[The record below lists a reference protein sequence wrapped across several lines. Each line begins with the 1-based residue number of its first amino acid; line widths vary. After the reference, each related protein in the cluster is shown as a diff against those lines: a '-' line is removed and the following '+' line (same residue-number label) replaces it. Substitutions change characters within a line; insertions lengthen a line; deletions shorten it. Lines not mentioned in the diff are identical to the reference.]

1 MTHPRVKT
9 IDRRRLLAASTTAAS
24 LAAGLLAASKTVAM
38 AAESGTNPSFDA
50 LLDRYVAAVN
60 AHDTGKF
67 PELFTEGYIQH
78 SGRSPSGLQAQ
89 IANYRRIFENWPDFQ
104 TRIEDRI
111 FGGDRIVARATLS
124 ATHTRT
130 VLGLAPTGRRVA
142 WATIDIW
149 RVEHGKLAEHW
160 DVVDI
165 AGLQRQLRGE

>member
-1 MTHPRVKT
+1 MTHLT
-9 IDRRRLLAASTTAAS
+9 IGRRRMLAASAAAS
-24 LAAGLLAASKTVAM
+24 LGLLAAKTTVAT
-38 AAESGTNPSFDA
+38 AAESGANPAFEA

-67 PELFTEGYIQH
+67 AEFITEGYIQH

-89 IANYRRIFENWPDFQ
+89 IANYQRIFENWPDFQ

-111 FGGDRIVARATLS
+111 LGGDRIVARATLS

-130 VLGLAPTGRRVA
+130 VQGIAPTGKRVA

-149 RVEHGKLAEHW
+149 RVENGKLAEHW

-165 AGLQRQLRGE
+165 AGLRRQLRGE

>member
-1 MTHPRVKT
+1 MTHHSAAT
-9 IDRRRLLAASTTAAS
+9 IDRRRMLAASATTAS
-24 LAAGLLAASKTVAM
+24 LAAGLLAANGTAAI
-38 AAESGTNPSFDA
+38 AAESGANVAFDT

-67 PELFTEGYIQH
+67 PEIITEGYIQH

-89 IANYRRIFENWPDFQ
+89 IANFQRVFENWPDFQ

-130 VLGLAPTGRRVA
+130 VQGIAPTGKRVA

-165 AGLQRQLRGE
+165 AGLLRQLRGE

>member
-1 MTHPRVKT
+1 MTDHGATT
-9 IDRRRLLAASTTAAS
+9 IDRRRMLAAAS
-24 LAAGLLAASKTVAM
+24 LAACLVAANRTVAS
-38 AAESGTNPSFDA
+38 AAESGANVAFDT

-67 PELFTEGYIQH
+67 PEIITEGYIQH

-89 IANYRRIFENWPDFQ
+89 IVNYQRIFENWPDFQ
-104 TRIEDRI
+104 TWIEDRI

-130 VLGLAPTGRRVA
+130 VQGIAPTGKRVA

-165 AGLQRQLRGE
+165 AGLLRQLRGE

>member
-1 MTHPRVKT
+1 MTHHSATT
-9 IDRRRLLAASTTAAS
+9 IDRRQMLAAAPRS
-24 LAAGLLAASKTVAM
+24 AAGLLAANGTVAS
-38 AAESGTNPSFDA
+38 AAESGANVAFDA

-67 PELFTEGYIQH
+67 PEFITEGYIQH
-78 SGRSPSGLQAQ
+78 SGRSPSGLAAQ
-89 IANYRRIFENWPDFQ
+89 IANFQRIFENWPDFQ

-130 VLGLAPTGRRVA
+130 VLGIAPTGKRVA